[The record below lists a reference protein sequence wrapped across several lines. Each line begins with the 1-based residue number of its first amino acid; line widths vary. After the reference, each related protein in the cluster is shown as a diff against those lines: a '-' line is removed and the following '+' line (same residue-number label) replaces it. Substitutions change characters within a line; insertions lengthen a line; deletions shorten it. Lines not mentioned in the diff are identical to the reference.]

1 MYYFSTLVKYAE
13 ASQPSSPSKQLLTMK
28 SQKKEREMSP
38 EELELYSSYLTS
50 DKSNIVLR
58 GMPRAQILRIKS
70 KLNQKWLTNIMLKR
84 KVAQI
89 SDEIIDNHLLAEK
102 KSVIDYV
109 LLDPAEKMRTGI
121 YKLPHEYKTCIIN
134 RLNVKLEFLKKE
146 AILAA
151 LTILYF

>member
-89 SDEIIDNHLLAEK
+89 SDELIENHE
-102 KSVIDYV
+102 
-109 LLDPAEKMRTGI
+109 
-121 YKLPHEYKTCIIN
+121 
-134 RLNVKLEFLKKE
+134 
-146 AILAA
+146 
-151 LTILYF
+151 